1 VVNIEQ
7 NPEGLAASLLNDN
20 CFSFFLLLP
29 CRGAPKIPAFFYP
42 QTQLAFPRRIATLK
56 ERPRSQLHI
65 VGMKLRPFMPDIFH
79 LFILFKLSLL
89 NPLSRAH
96 RESPVS
102 FPRFRR
108 NVRSSH
114 FLNWIARLR
123 PFVPVICWQE
133 RRGKQIRKFVRNCA
147 AATAKK

>member
-96 RESPVS
+96 RESNSLFSPIAISDAVTT
-102 FPRFRR
+102 PRFEPTDRTAP
-108 NVRSSH
+108 
-114 FLNWIARLR
+114 LA
-123 PFVPVICWQE
+123 
-133 RRGKQIRKFVRNCA
+133 GKADSPKGQTKISEP
-147 AATAKK
+147 